1 MIPNHYW
8 SKTMQFSPST
18 YSHNQLKATQLS
30 SFFTC
35 SSFKILIFFN
45 PVWNDSTQIDILTWF
60 LVCALPRIME
70 CCLLAINNIN
80 LFDTLCH
87 VVKRGILEL
96 DLKNIYKYIYS
107 NWFVESFISQKYKL
121 DYIYSLAWHTGN

>member
-1 MIPNHYW
+1 MIALKLTFWHDFSVCSAQDYGMLFTSNKQHY
-8 SKTMQFSPST
+8 
-18 YSHNQLKATQLS
+18 NLS
-30 SFFTC
+30 
-35 SSFKILIFFN
+35 
-45 PVWNDSTQIDILTWF
+45 
-60 LVCALPRIME
+60 
-70 CCLLAINNIN
+70 
-80 LFDTLCH
+80 DTLCH